1 MITCDFEVV
10 EHLAGVRPT
19 VKDRRPLLG
28 KHHHHNHL
36 YILNGMGTR
45 GVLFAPYLSDKLFQ
59 FIENKTELDNEISI
73 ERIYK
78 KLFR

>member
-1 MITCDFEVV
+1 
-10 EHLAGVRPT
+10 LALKP
-19 VKDRRPLLG
+19 VKTTYTTFYLF
-28 KHHHHNHL
+28 
-36 YILNGMGTR
+36 ILNGMGTR

-59 FIENKTELDNEISI
+59 YIENKTELDNEISI